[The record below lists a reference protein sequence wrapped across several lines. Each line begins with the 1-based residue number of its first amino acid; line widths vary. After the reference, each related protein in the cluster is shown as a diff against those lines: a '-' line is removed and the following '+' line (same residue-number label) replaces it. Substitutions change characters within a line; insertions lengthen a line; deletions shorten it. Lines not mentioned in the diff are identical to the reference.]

1 MQPAFA
7 VTLQA
12 MQQDLARVQSIAANL
27 ANAGTVGFKREVA
40 AARPFADLVR
50 AASDAAAAPA
60 GAGGLAIVTDPH
72 VGTLKFTGHPFDVA
86 FAGDGLFEVQ
96 TERGPAYTRQ
106 GSFRVDARGR
116 LVTAHGD
123 AVMGQGGEIVLA
135 KTAVT
140 IDAAGRI
147 LDADALADGSSARP
161 LAQLRVVQPD
171 DRAALKRLGDG
182 LLGADG
188 AVTPMA
194 DSAFEVRQGYLEN
207 SNVNPMQ
214 EMVQLM
220 QALRHFE
227 SLQKVAQGTDDMLGT
242 AIHKLGEL

>member
-1 MQPAFA
+1 MHPTLA
-7 VTLQA
+7 VTLQS

-27 ANAGTVGFKREVA
+27 ANASTTGFKRAVV
-40 AARPFADLVR
+40 AARPFADLLQ
-50 AASDAAAAPA
+50 AANAAAAP
-60 GAGGLAIVTDPH
+60 GDAGGLALVTDARA
-72 VGTLKFTGHPFDVA
+72 GTLRLTGHPFDVA
-86 FAGDGLFEVQ
+86 LAGEGLFEVRTAQ
-96 TERGPAYTRQ
+96 GTAYTRQ
-106 GSFRVDARGR
+106 GDFHVDAGGR
-116 LVTAHGD
+116 LVTARGD
-123 AVMGQGGEIVLA
+123 PVLGQGGEITLL
-135 KTAVT
+135 KTPVT

-147 LDADALADGSSARP
+147 FDASATAGGAPERP

-171 DRAALKRLGDG
+171 DRAGLTSIGDG
-182 LLGADG
+182 LLSAAS

-194 DSAFEVRQGYLEN
+194 ESAYQVRQGYLEN

-227 SLQKVAQGTDDMLGT
+227 SMQKVAQGTDDMLST